1 MSIFKLDS
9 QTIQKAINLLHPNGE
24 LFEIRII
31 NGGYNASGYFKS
43 AETAVRALQTYQ
55 AGYKKDEL
63 AKASNIFIT
72 MNPVNDDCYS
82 RKQCDK
88 FIENITPTTKDEE
101 ISRLH
106 WFLIDLDPRR
116 ISGVSSSASEL
127 ESAKAKA
134 REIYNFLQSRG
145 WKNPIVAMS
154 GNGMHLVYRYN
165 AENTAENVK
174 LWETAMKVL
183 CKKFGGKDSPV
194 EVDTTVYNPARI
206 CKLWGTIAHKGSST
220 PERPHRKA
228 YIENATPEMP
238 EINDISCLK
247 SLIKDFPIDEPVKA
261 SAPAQTVQA
270 SPQVK
275 FSKKNHFD
283 LDAFITKYSIPIR
296 EIVGGAGGDTKYVLE
311 HCLFDESHGGKD
323 AAIIQRADGTLCYH
337 CFHNSCANKHW
348 HDVRLKYEPN
358 AYDYIDYSP
367 RKKAEKPKSP
377 YDIDGTGMLSIENLE
392 HYLKVKG
399 YQVRYNIVKHEV
411 EYLGFPEYLEG
422 AESNSAPILIKN
434 ELQKHL
440 KKCSVQSIMDFLD
453 FIGRKNRINPIQD
466 KIKSAE
472 WDGVDRIQQIYEMFQ
487 IDETDTLS
495 RTLFQK
501 WLMQT
506 VCGLYNSMKNPFSLD
521 IVLVFQGEQGVGK
534 TRFFQHLSDLH
545 MNRADYFGEGVC
557 LDPRNKDSV
566 IESTAKW
573 ICELGE
579 IGSTMKKDIDIVKAV
594 LSRAYDEYR
603 PAYARS
609 SIRYARM
616 TSFVGTVNDAEFLID
631 QTGNRRFATIPLKQ
645 GVKIDVKNLKS
656 FDSLQLWAQV
666 YALVQD
672 ALAEGETYSS
682 CFRLTDEE
690 KKALDERNSSFTKPM
705 KGETEVEDIIA
716 AQMTPEQGYV
726 LEEREMTTTEFK
738 DRFSALSKYSTSQIA
753 KVLEKLGYTMY
764 MKHVTKPDGSRS
776 SKKVR
781 KLPYKEYAVKSQ
793 QSYNAGNH
801 STV

>member
-9 QTIQKAINLLHPNGE
+9 QTIKKAINLLHPNEE

-31 NGGYNASGYFKS
+31 NGNYNASGYFRN
-43 AETAVRALQTYQ
+43 AETAIRALQNYQ
-55 AGYKKDEL
+55 ASYRKDEL

-72 MNPVNDDCYS
+72 MNPVDNTCYA
-82 RKQCDK
+82 RKQHDQ
-88 FIENITPTTKDEE
+88 FIENVKPTTGDKE
-101 ISRLH
+101 ITRLH
-106 WFLIDLDPRR
+106 WFLIDLDPKRM
-116 ISGVSSSASEL
+116 SGVSSSATEL
-127 ESAKAKA
+127 ESARARA
-134 REIYNFLQSRG
+134 REIYSFLQSRG
-145 WKNPIVAMS
+145 WKKPIVAMS

-165 AENTAENVK
+165 EENTAENVK
-174 LWETAMKVL
+174 LWETALKVL
-183 CKKFGGKDSPV
+183 HDKFSDDT
-194 EVDTTVYNPARI
+194 VDVDITVYNPARI
-206 CKLWGTIAHKGSST
+206 CKLWGTVAQKGFSL

-228 YIENATPEMP
+228 YIENSTPEMP
-238 EINDISCLK
+238 EINDISFLK
-247 SLIKDFPIDEPVKA
+247 NLIKDFPIDESVKVP
-261 SAPAQTVQA
+261 APAQPIPARIQA
-270 SPQVK
+270 KS
-275 FSKKNHFD
+275 SKKNQFD
-283 LDAFITKYSIPIR
+283 LDEFIFNHNIPVR
-296 EIVGGAGGDTKYVLE
+296 EIVGGANGETKYVLE

-337 CFHNSCANKHW
+337 CFHNSCADKHW
-348 HDVRLKYEPN
+348 HDVRLKYEPD
-358 AYDYIDYSP
+358 AYDYMDYSP

-377 YDIDGTGMLSIENLE
+377 YDIDGTGMLSMENLE

-399 YQVRYNIVKHEV
+399 YQVRYNIIKHEL
-411 EYLGFPEYLEG
+411 EYLGFPDYLEG
-422 AESNSAPILIKN
+422 AESNSTPILIKN

-440 KKCSVQSIMDFLD
+440 KKCSVQSIMDFLTL
-453 FIGRKNRINPIQD
+453 IGRKNRINPILE
-466 KIKSAE
+466 KIKSTE
-472 WDGVDRIQQIYEMFQ
+472 WDGIDRIQQIYEMFQ

-495 RTLFQK
+495 RTLFKK

-506 VCGLYNSMKNPFSLD
+506 VCGLYNKMGNPFSLD

-534 TRFFQHLSDLH
+534 TRFFQHLADLH
-545 MNRADYFGEGVC
+545 LNRADYFGEGVC
-557 LDPRNKDSV
+557 LDPRNKDSI

-609 SIRYARM
+609 AIRYARM
-616 TSFVGTVNDAEFLID
+616 TSFVGTVNDVEFLID

-645 GVKIDVKNLKS
+645 GVKIDVKNLKN

-666 YALVQD
+666 YALVQN
-672 ALAEGETYSS
+672 ALEEGETYSS

-690 KKALDERNSSFTKPM
+690 KKALDERNHSFTKPM
-705 KGETEVEDIIA
+705 KGEKEVEDIIA
-716 AQMTPEQGYV
+716 DQMTPEQGYV

-738 DRFSALSKYSTSQIA
+738 ENFSVLSKYSTSQIA

-764 MKHVTKPDGSRS
+764 VKHITKPDGSRS

-781 KLPYKEYAVKSQ
+781 KLPYKDYAVKSQ
-793 QSYNAGNH
+793 HG
-801 STV
+801 